1 MLFSVV
7 FEFHSLLTDID
18 VDMDMYMDKG
28 TDKHIDNDQLYD
40 MAQESGIFYVAGK
53 LYKYTHD
60 RLEGLENSSGVAVLT
75 V

>member
-7 FEFHSLLTDID
+7 FEFHSLLADID

-28 TDKHIDNDQLYD
+28 TDKNIDIDQLYA
-40 MAQESGIFYVAGK
+40 MAQESGIFYVAAK

-60 RLEGLENSSGVAVLT
+60 LKVLRIIQAWRS
-75 V
+75 